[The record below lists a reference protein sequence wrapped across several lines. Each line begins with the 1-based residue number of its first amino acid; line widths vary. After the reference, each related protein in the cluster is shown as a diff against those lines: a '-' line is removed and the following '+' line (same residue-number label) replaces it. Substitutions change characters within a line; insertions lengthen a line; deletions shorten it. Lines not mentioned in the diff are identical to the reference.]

1 MLDIY
6 HLTKGKGYVVRKSF
20 TDFYKNR
27 FVPGETLTFTERH
40 FLPYDGGH
48 TLMFRERN
56 IYLQEEYQ
64 AEILDNLGDY
74 LEEKR

>member
-6 HLTKGKGYVVRKSF
+6 HLIKGKEYIVRKAF
-20 TDFYKNR
+20 VDFRNNR
-27 FVPGETLTFTERH
+27 FSPGQTLTFSERH

-56 IYLQEEYQ
+56 IYLQEDDQ
-64 AEILDNLGDY
+64 AEILDNFGNY
-74 LEEKR
+74 LDEKR